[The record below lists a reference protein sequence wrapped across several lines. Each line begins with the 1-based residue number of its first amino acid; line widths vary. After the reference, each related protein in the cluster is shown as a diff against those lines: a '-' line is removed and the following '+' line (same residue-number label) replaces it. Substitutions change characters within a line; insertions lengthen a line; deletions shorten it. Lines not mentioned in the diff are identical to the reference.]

1 MEGDRLGRGKGGAEF
16 GEGELFLRDRERR
29 EDLVG
34 GGDVVRHRVGAQR
47 LDSPDRRVRAP
58 PRGGRGEP
66 PVLGGH
72 VGQQVGERP
81 RRTRR
86 RAAEIVGADLGHHV
100 HAGGHGE
107 PMGRQKT
114 ISKHMH
120 IIYTCLSNVNDGTF
134 PGMTEPPTSRNDLA
148 AMIVPLG
155 RALVAAELPVLRAH
169 GLTMWGYVV
178 LDALGDQPAPTQAAL
193 AQSIGADKTRIIGVL
208 DELQQQNLIER
219 RPDATDRRARLVS
232 ITESGRRKRAAAKVE
247 IQRNEDRLLARLPA
261 ADRQGLLNALRFLS
275 TLSQEEIIGPA

>member
-1 MEGDRLGRGKGGAEF
+1 
-16 GEGELFLRDRERR
+16 
-29 EDLVG
+29 
-34 GGDVVRHRVGAQR
+34 
-47 LDSPDRRVRAP
+47 
-58 PRGGRGEP
+58 
-66 PVLGGH
+66 
-72 VGQQVGERP
+72 
-81 RRTRR
+81 
-86 RAAEIVGADLGHHV
+86 
-100 HAGGHGE
+100 
-107 PMGRQKT
+107 
-114 ISKHMH
+114 
-120 IIYTCLSNVNDGTF
+120 
-134 PGMTEPPTSRNDLA
+134 MTESPTSRNDLA

-178 LDALGDQPAPTQAAL
+178 LAALGDQPAPTQVAL

-232 ITESGRRKRAAAKVE
+232 ITEAGRRKRAAAKAE

-275 TLSQEEIIGPA
+275 TLSQEEITG

>member
-1 MEGDRLGRGKGGAEF
+1 
-16 GEGELFLRDRERR
+16 
-29 EDLVG
+29 
-34 GGDVVRHRVGAQR
+34 
-47 LDSPDRRVRAP
+47 
-58 PRGGRGEP
+58 
-66 PVLGGH
+66 
-72 VGQQVGERP
+72 
-81 RRTRR
+81 
-86 RAAEIVGADLGHHV
+86 
-100 HAGGHGE
+100 
-107 PMGRQKT
+107 
-114 ISKHMH
+114 
-120 IIYTCLSNVNDGTF
+120 
-134 PGMTEPPTSRNDLA
+134 MTEPPTGRDDLA

-232 ITESGRRKRAAAKVE
+232 ITESGRRKRADAKAE

-275 TLSQEEIIGPA
+275 ALSQEEITGPEHA